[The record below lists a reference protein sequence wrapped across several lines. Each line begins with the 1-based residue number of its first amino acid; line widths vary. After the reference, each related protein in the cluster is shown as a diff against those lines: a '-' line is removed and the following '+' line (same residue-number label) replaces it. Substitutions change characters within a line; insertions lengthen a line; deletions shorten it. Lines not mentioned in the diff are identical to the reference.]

1 MVLWDLS
8 MLGSVRV
15 ALWASSEGWLAGTC
29 AWALLSVEGGNL
41 AWVWALRAEGW
52 GGLVAEIS
60 PGFPERGRGGCP
72 PPTLPGLP
80 AVSGLRGH
88 YGSERPCGPSRLM
101 RCGPRLE

>member
-52 GGLVAEIS
+52 GG
-60 PGFPERGRGGCP
+60 
-72 PPTLPGLP
+72 
-80 AVSGLRGH
+80 VSGRDLPRVPRARKGGVSPP
-88 YGSERPCGPSRLM
+88 YLAWPSCRLWASGPLWV
-101 RCGPRLE
+101 